1 MSHYLLVF
9 LALSQAAVT
18 PSALAQQLPQAATR
32 LAYQDPAAPPPAP
45 IAPLADKE
53 CEGFDAK
60 HCLRQ
65 EMTGC
70 PFDLVEPGM
79 GCRTIYSKDPDDII
93 GLLGVVRCDEQGCR
107 GLDEIETYRF
117 KQGAILNNRRQQHG
131 PPWESLLAGDTLDQL
146 SGIDPGSLSPE
157 SRNPPNN
164 NAEPSLE
171 KKTASRRL

>member
-1 MSHYLLVF
+1 M
-9 LALSQAAVT
+9 
-18 PSALAQQLPQAATR
+18 
-32 LAYQDPAAPPPAP
+32 
-45 IAPLADKE
+45 ADKE

-117 KQGAILNNRRQQHG
+117 KQGAILNNRRQQYG
-131 PPWESLLAGDTLDQL
+131 VPWESSLAEREGQRL
-146 SGIDPGSLSPE
+146 SIDPGSLSPE
-157 SRNPPNN
+157 SGNPPNN

-171 KKTASRRL
+171 ERLRAEGYDP